1 MPKFALLLIALAL
14 SGCVTDD
21 RYARLKPYIGR
32 SVAEFS
38 RDTGLVPSASYDT
51 AQGRVFTVNGPVL
64 AVAVSPGVVA
74 AGGCR
79 MQIETTAT
87 NPRGTADD
95 WRIVSIDAR
104 GPC

>member
-1 MPKFALLLIALAL
+1 MRVVPILLALVL

-32 SVAEFS
+32 TVADFS
-38 RDTGLVPSASYDT
+38 RDTGLVPSDSYDT
-51 AQGRVFTVNGPVL
+51 AQGRTFIVNGPVI
-64 AVAVSPGVVA
+64 AVAVSPGVAV
-74 AGGCR
+74 AGGCK
-79 MQIETTAT
+79 MQLETVAT
-87 NPRGTADD
+87 GTRRTADD

>member
-1 MPKFALLLIALAL
+1 MPKLALFLIAAAL
-14 SGCVTDD
+14 SGCATDD

-38 RDTGLVPSASYDT
+38 RDTGLVPTNSYDT
-51 AQGRVFTVNGPVL
+51 AQGRTFIVNGPVL

-74 AGGCR
+74 AGGCK
-79 MQIETTAT
+79 MQIETVSTS
-87 NPRGTADD
+87 PRGTADD
-95 WRIVSIDAR
+95 WRIVAIDAR